1 MIFLFPIQ
9 SPNRTL
15 SSLQLG
21 FRFMVCQN
29 IHLGCRGSW
38 FDLKS
43 GLFCPRLSQTLLCNS
58 TKINNQLWFSIGSPN
73 CSLSTFPGW
82 GWVGG
87 SVGVGKCVSKENPK
101 SDLDLDL
108 WFVNIE
114 NESCST
120 TWVDP
125 KTFVKPYSDPQFSP
139 LGPLKTKMTPT
150 LSQIQMSEFKQS

>member
-1 MIFLFPIQ
+1 MSHLININDDFLFPIQ

-38 FDLKS
+38 FDLKL
-43 GLFCPRLSQTLLCNS
+43 GLFCPRLSQTLLHNS

-73 CSLSTFPGW
+73 CSLYTFPGW
-82 GWVGG
+82 
-87 SVGVGKCVSKENPK
+87 VGVGKCVSKENPK

-108 WFVNIE
+108 G
-114 NESCST
+114 
-120 TWVDP
+120 
-125 KTFVKPYSDPQFSP
+125 FVKGVHFFS
-139 LGPLKTKMTPT
+139 
-150 LSQIQMSEFKQS
+150 

>member
-1 MIFLFPIQ
+1 MSRLGQNLLSHLININDDFLFPIQ

-15 SSLQLG
+15 SSLRLG

-29 IHLGCRGSW
+29 IHSGCRGSW

-82 GWVGG
+82 V
-87 SVGVGKCVSKENPK
+87 VGKCVSKKNPK

-108 WFVNIE
+108 R
-114 NESCST
+114 
-120 TWVDP
+120 
-125 KTFVKPYSDPQFSP
+125 FVKNPITSYQVSLPDNLEIIYCDFY
-139 LGPLKTKMTPT
+139 LA
-150 LSQIQMSEFKQS
+150 